1 MFIRNS
7 APLGKWVK
15 LVKSTKDHDSQWKNA
30 QGYLLI
36 TVLSEVSREVALMP
50 CTRWHLNSVCLP
62 GNRLQRDIYFLWFWK
77 MLPKHPIVSQ
87 WFTVEIQNKTS
98 LVFLTMLYKTFLNLL
113 QALALYKK
121 DPSITYLFVCV

>member
-1 MFIRNS
+1 
-7 APLGKWVK
+7 
-15 LVKSTKDHDSQWKNA
+15 
-30 QGYLLI
+30 
-36 TVLSEVSREVALMP
+36 
-50 CTRWHLNSVCLP
+50 
-62 GNRLQRDIYFLWFWK
+62 